1 MSAAARV
8 PRVRQ
13 RTAFADVLISGGR
26 NGPGVHVMLRSIW
39 KVWRRVRG
47 VGEAA
52 LLLLAFLLIP
62 LLPRVCVVGL
72 ARFCGWSAYHL
83 GRGLRRVALANLDV
97 VYGDRLDAAAKQAIA
112 RESFCTFAL
121 MTLDVFWFSIQT
133 ARRIDRVVSRDESFV
148 NAAGVER
155 PILFRSAAIRR
166 LLEMTDR
173 VAPSETTVLI
183 TGESGTGKE
192 LVARRIHVR
201 SGRAEGPFV
210 AVNCAAVPPEL
221 LESELFGHERGAFTG
236 AVRARQ
242 GRFRQAEG
250 GTLFLDE
257 IAELPLPLQSKLLRV
272 LQERV
277 VDPVGAD
284 KPAPVDMR
292 IVAATN
298 RDLRGLAAHG
308 HFRED
313 LYYRLNVVEL
323 VVPPLRERAQDIEP
337 LVRHFAAQFARG
349 RDVVVSP
356 ALLDEMRRRPW
367 PGNVRELENA
377 VERLVIFCEGD
388 GLSVRDLPPLPED
401 AGRPAEEGEPGSG
414 DFLQELPRLPAGGL
428 SLLDLEKFV
437 IERVLEVTAG
447 NVSAAARY
455 LRVARHFLTYRMDKF
470 GIERPSINGR
480 VFASS
485 GPIGAAS
492 PARERGDH
500 T

>member
-1 MSAAARV
+1 MNIERILFVEDDATSRELGVFNLRGAGYEAEGAASGDEGLERFSSARFSLVVTDVKMPGTSGMEVLARV
-8 PRVRQ
+8 KAQAPDVPVIIM
-13 RTAFADVLISGGR
+13 TAYGNVAMAVAAMKAGAADFLGK
-26 NGPGVHVMLRSIW
+26 PFTKDH
-39 KVWRRVRG
+39 
-47 VGEAA
+47 
-52 LLLLAFLLIP
+52 LLLAVRKALEGRRLRME
-62 LLPRVCVVGL
+62 LHELRV
-72 ARFCGWSAYHL
+72 
-83 GRGLRRVALANLDV
+83 
-97 VYGDRLDAAAKQAIA
+97 K
-112 RESFCTFAL
+112 
-121 MTLDVFWFSIQT
+121 
-133 ARRIDRVVSRDESFV
+133 
-148 NAAGVER
+148 AAGVER